1 MGALVRG
8 CRNPFRNRIR
18 SAVVVILLSLVIG
31 LFAVLVQGALA
42 TREKLQDLQAGVR
55 TVIELREAG
64 AFGTGGFGG
73 DKPVGEADFSVAR
86 LDEIHRIPNARYIKK
101 VEEYIHFPQVDPS
114 VPNAYAMVIG
124 LRPGSPMRAIGE
136 VDYENARIVAGRAF
150 SPADEGRNVAV
161 VGKLYARE
169 RLRVAGGHTGDT
181 EPDLAGKT
189 LMLDGQPLE
198 VVGLYST
205 GNDFGDNHVFVPLD
219 TFRRILKPGGKLSKI
234 RVTVDAVEHV
244 EAVTADLQ
252 RLKGVDAVTAA
263 EQVATARAT
272 LGSIS
277 AATVYGSLLLFAI
290 GGVLVVFIMVLSTR
304 ERIREI
310 GTLKAIGASSAEVVK
325 QFLAEVFT
333 LTGLGAVGALVI
345 AAASAAVLRS
355 ALDVELQI
363 GLSTFAL
370 IALGGLAFGA
380 LGSLYPIVKGMRLSP
395 IQAMKNT

>member
-1 MGALVRG
+1 MSAVARG
-8 CRNPFRNRIR
+8 CRNPFRNRFR
-18 SAVVVILLSLVIG
+18 SAVVVLLLSLVIG

-42 TREKLQDLQAGVR
+42 TKEKLESLQAGVR
-55 TVIELREAG
+55 TVVELREAG

-73 DKPVGEADFSVAR
+73 DKPVGELDFSVAR
-86 LDEIHRIPNARYIKK
+86 LAEIERIPNARHVRK
-101 VEEYIHFPQVDPS
+101 VEEYVHSPQIDPS

-136 VDYENARIVAGRAF
+136 VDYENARIVAGRALT
-150 SPADEGRNVAV
+150 PADEGHDVAV

-169 RLRVAGGHTGDT
+169 RLRMAD
-181 EPDLAGKT
+181 PKALDGKALT
-189 LMLDGQPLE
+189 LDGQALQ
-198 VVGLYST
+198 VVGIYST
-205 GNDFGDNHVFVPLD
+205 GNDFGDNHVFVPLE
-219 TFRRILKPGGKLSKI
+219 TFRRILKPGDKLSKI
-234 RVTVDAVEHV
+234 RVTVDSVDHV

-252 RLKGVDAVTAA
+252 RLKGVDAVTAK

-277 AATVYGSLLLFAI
+277 AATIYGSLLLFAI

-333 LTGLGAVGALVI
+333 LTGLGAVGALLVSV
-345 AAASAAVLRS
+345 ASAAVFRPT
-355 ALDVELQI
+355 LDVELQI
-363 GLSTFAL
+363 GPSTFVL

-380 LGSLYPIVKGMRLSP
+380 LGSLSPIVKGMRLSP
-395 IQAMKNT
+395 IEAMKNT